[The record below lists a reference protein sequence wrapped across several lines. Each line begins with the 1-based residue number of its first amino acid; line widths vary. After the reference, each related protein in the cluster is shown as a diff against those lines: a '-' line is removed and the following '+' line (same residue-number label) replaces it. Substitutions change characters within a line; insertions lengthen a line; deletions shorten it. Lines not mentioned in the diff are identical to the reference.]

1 MERHAHEVLDV
12 AYDAGVR
19 YFDAARS
26 YGRAEAFLASWL
38 ASRDVE
44 VTVGSKWGY
53 TYTADWEIDADPPEV
68 KDLSAEAFRRQVAET
83 RELLGDRL
91 ALYQIH
97 SATVESGVLED
108 PEVLEGL
115 AELRE
120 QGVAI
125 GLSATGADQA
135 ATIEQ
140 AVATGAFD
148 TVQATFNVLEPSA
161 GPALERAHAAGMGV
175 IVKEAVAN
183 GRLTARGDQPEFLA
197 MAEQRGV
204 APDALALAYVLGRP
218 VGRRRAER
226 RGDRRAAGEQPA
238 GARRGVAGGARG
250 AAPRRWRSR
259 RRLLGS
265 ALGAGV
271 ELKRRRGDGAGVLG
285 VVEKPQIWRKID
297 GTPDSALPSRR
308 CGPRLELVHGAPGRQ
323 LTWFRPQSP
332 AHLCRRPARA
342 PLQGPIRH
350 RRRRRPTRRR
360 CRRIR
365 LPRRSDGAGAGRLAR
380 GYEERRDAIRFR
392 TVARFLCLRS

>member
-1 MERHAHEVLDV
+1 MAVWQRTLGRSELSVTAIGLGLAALGRPGYLTLGHGQDLGADRSVETMERHAHEVLDA

-44 VTVGSKWGY
+44 ATVGSKWGY
-53 TYTADWEIDADPPEV
+53 TYTAHWEIDADPPEV
-68 KDLSAEAFRRQVAET
+68 KDLSAGAFRRQVAET

-115 AELRE
+115 AELRG

-135 ATIEQ
+135 ATIDQ

-175 IVKEAVAN
+175 LVKEAVAN

-204 APDALALAYVLGRP
+204 TADELALAYVLSRP
-218 VGRRRAER
+218 WVDVALSGAATAEQVESNVRARDVEWPPELEE
-226 RGDRRAAGEQPA
+226 RAAELVIPA
-238 GARRGVAGGARG
+238 EAYWKQR
-250 AAPRRWRSR
+250 
-259 RRLLGS
+259 S
-265 ALGAGV
+265 ALV
-271 ELKRRRGDGAGVLG
+271 
-285 VVEKPQIWRKID
+285 WN
-297 GTPDSALPSRR
+297 
-308 CGPRLELVHGAPGRQ
+308 
-323 LTWFRPQSP
+323 
-332 AHLCRRPARA
+332 
-342 PLQGPIRH
+342 
-350 RRRRRPTRRR
+350 
-360 CRRIR
+360 
-365 LPRRSDGAGAGRLAR
+365 
-380 GYEERRDAIRFR
+380 
-392 TVARFLCLRS
+392 